1 MAQRG
6 YSCARSRAHP
16 QSARSAHAAFEDDT
30 PRGPFAGPADGEA
43 SLGEGAGDTELSGGE
58 PLPGVPAGCETSHLP
73 PDRSWPAL
81 VEPADSCARHASAD
95 GEHRCRWR
103 ALPAVPTS
111 ARAARVFV
119 TEVLGG
125 WDMDELSYD
134 AATIASELA
143 TNAIVHAPAASL
155 SGDLFHIALT
165 IDVSRLTITVSD
177 LVEQVP
183 APPFPGEPD
192 DDAESGRGL
201 GIVEA
206 YSDEWGW
213 QRNGPTGKLV
223 WATLKLAGRV

>member
-1 MAQRG
+1 MAQRP

-16 QSARSAHAAFEDDT
+16 HSARSAHAAFDDDT
-30 PRGPFAGPADGEA
+30 PRDPFAVPADGEA
-43 SLGEGAGDTELSGGE
+43 SPGEGAGDTELSGGE
-58 PLPGVPAGCETSHLP
+58 PEPGVSAGREPGHLP
-73 PDRSWPAL
+73 SNSGWPAN
-81 VEPADSCARHASAD
+81 VEPEDSCARHASAD

-125 WDMDELSYD
+125 WELDELAYD

-143 TNAIVHAPAASL
+143 TNAIVHAPAGGLAA
-155 SGDLFHIALT
+155 DLFHIALT
-165 IDVSRLTITVSD
+165 IDSSRLTITVSD
-177 LVEQVP
+177 LVEQAP

-213 QRNGPTGKLV
+213 HRNGPTGKLV